1 MNKDLYNKMT
11 DNAWDKVYARIE
23 EEGLTANKQHRP
35 FRQIM
40 PRWGGIS
47 AAACIL
53 LCIVLSVLYLA
64 KDNTPAPLLTQI
76 NNDATFTLVKTLED
90 GTIVYLANHSS
101 LVLPKHFSKE
111 KREVTLNGNAYF
123 DVTHQKKCP
132 FVIKTKEAVIKVL
145 GTAFNVKS
153 SERNT
158 FELSVNRGRV
168 SVTKAGTDKT
178 VFVDAGRTVTCSAE
192 GLHLESTKNKKQ
204 FNDYTRCIRFKDE
217 TLGNI
222 LRAINKQ
229 NNERKEVLQ
238 TLPSLSERKLTVSFC
253 ADSPTMMATLISQ
266 ALHLKYTVDN
276 HTIMIK

>member
-1 MNKDLYNKMT
+1 MNKDLYNNMT
-11 DNAWDKVYARIE
+11 DKAWNKVYARIE
-23 EEGLTANKQHRP
+23 EEGLTTDKQHRP
-35 FRQIM
+35 FRKIM

-64 KDNTPAPLLTQI
+64 KENTPTPLLTQI
-76 NNDATFTLVKTLED
+76 NNDATYTLVKTLED

-101 LVLPKHFSKE
+101 LVLPKHFSME

-123 DVTHQKKCP
+123 DVTHKKKCP
-132 FVIKTKEAVIKVL
+132 FIIKTKEAVVKVL
-145 GTAFNVKS
+145 GTAFNVRS
-153 SERNT
+153 SASNT

-178 VFVDAGRTVTCSAE
+178 VFVDAGRTVTCNAE
-192 GLHLESTKNKKQ
+192 GLRLEPTKDHKQ
-204 FNDYTRCIRFKDE
+204 FNEYTRCIRFKDE

-229 NNERKEVLQ
+229 NNNKDVLQ
-238 TLPSLSERKLTVSFC
+238 TIPSLNERKLTVSFC
-253 ADSPTMMATLISQ
+253 ADSPTMIATLITQ
-266 ALHLKYTVDN
+266 ALHLRYTVDD
-276 HTIMIK
+276 HTITIK

>member
-1 MNKDLYNKMT
+1 MNKDSYNKMT
-11 DNAWDKVYARIE
+11 DNAWNKLYARIE
-23 EEGLTANKQHRP
+23 EEGLTANKQYRP
-35 FRQIM
+35 FRKIM

-53 LCIVLSVLYLA
+53 LCIVLSVVYLA
-64 KDNTPAPLLTQI
+64 KDNRPPQLLTQI

-101 LVLPKHFSKE
+101 LVLPKHFSTE

-123 DVTHQKKCP
+123 DVTHKKECP
-132 FVIKTKEAVIKVL
+132 FVIKTKEAVIEVL

-153 SERNT
+153 SESNS

-178 VFVDAGRTVTCSAE
+178 VFVDAGRTVTCNAE
-192 GLHLESTKNKKQ
+192 GLRLELTKDEKQ

-222 LRAINKQ
+222 LRAINRQ
-229 NNERKEVLQ
+229 NYKNKEVLQ
-238 TLPSLSERKLTVSFC
+238 TIPSLNERKLTVSFC

-266 ALHLKYTVDN
+266 ALHLRCTVDN
-276 HTIMIK
+276 HTITIK

>member
-153 SERNT
+153 SERNS

>member
-11 DNAWDKVYARIE
+11 DNAWNKVYARIE
-23 EEGLTANKQHRP
+23 EEGFTANEQHRP
-35 FRQIM
+35 FRKIM

-47 AAACIL
+47 AAACVL

-101 LVLPKHFSKE
+101 LVIPKHFSSE

-123 DVTHQKKCP
+123 DVTHKKKCP
-132 FVIKTKEAVIKVL
+132 FVIKTKEAVVEVL
-145 GTAFNVKS
+145 GTAFYVRS
-153 SERNT
+153 SASNF

-168 SVTKAGTDKT
+168 SVTKAGTDKA
-178 VFVDAGRTVTCSAE
+178 VFVDAGRTVTCNAE
-192 GLHLESTKNKKQ
+192 GLRLETTKDHKQ
-204 FNDYTRCIRFKDE
+204 FNEYKRCIRFKDE

-229 NNERKEVLQ
+229 NDNKDVLQ
-238 TLPSLSERKLTVSFC
+238 TIPSLNERKLTVSFC
-253 ADSPTMMATLISQ
+253 ADSPTMIATLISQ
-266 ALHLKYTVDN
+266 ALHLRYTVDD
-276 HTIMIK
+276 HTITIK